1 MTARRTGRSGRW
13 CALGVAALLLA
24 LLAPAAAQAE
34 TGWARAASMNED
46 RKAHT
51 ATVLP
56 DGDLLVTGGQA
67 LADPWPSLR
76 SAERYDPATDRWT
89 TVAPMAHDRLSHTA
103 TLLHDGRVLV
113 VGGLDSDGDALETVE
128 IYDPTADVWTSAAP
142 MAGVRRGH
150 TATLLSNGRVLV
162 AGGSGSSTA
171 ALQTAEIYTPITNTW
186 SSTQPMNGRRRL
198 HAAAT
203 LPEGVS
209 PMGGV
214 MLVAGGYENGFT
226 ATRSVEV
233 YNPTANTWINVQ
245 PMAVARA
252 DFPLLTLPDG
262 QLFAVGGHNDPAS
275 IRATERFMALTGTW
289 TAGPSLLLPRGVNG
303 ATVLTGGD
311 VLATGSHLIT
321 ELLSPGATA
330 WRGAPSLPATSVP
343 MSYEQTLLP
352 DGRVLLSGSCDCT
365 PLANTWIYT
374 PATTA
379 VATPADFGD
388 VYVGRRSA
396 VLWVTVENTGRE
408 PLLTEEASF
417 LAADPAGAFTIVDET
432 CTDGPVWPGNSC
444 AVGVRLTPVGERIH
458 HAHLLLDSNEA
469 TGPIIVSLVGEG
481 VAGPSGPAG
490 RDGADGGDG
499 AAGRDGAA
507 GPSGPAG
514 PGGPAGPSG
523 PAGPAGPAGSA
534 GAPPKVT
541 CTSKLVR
548 VKKGGRR
555 VQQVRTTCKVT
566 LARPAARATGV
577 KVRNRGRTLASGR
590 VAAGRRVVTLRTVAA
605 KAPRGPV
612 TVALG

>member
-1 MTARRTGRSGRW
+1 MTARRTGRGGRW
-13 CALGVAALLLA
+13 CALGLAALLLA
-24 LLAPAAAQAE
+24 LLAPAAAQAAA
-34 TGWARAASMNED
+34 GWARAASMNAD

-56 DGDLLVTGGQA
+56 DGDVLVTGGEA
-67 LADPWPSLR
+67 PGSSASLR
-76 SAERYDPATDRWT
+76 SVERYDQASDRWT
-89 TVAPMAHDRLSHTA
+89 TVAPMADDRRSHTA
-103 TLLHDGRVLV
+103 TLLNDGRVLV
-113 VGGLDSDGDALETVE
+113 VGGLDSNGLALGTGEV
-128 IYDPTADVWTSAAP
+128 YDPAADAWTPVAM
-142 MAGVRRGH
+142 MADDRSGH

-162 AGGSGSSTA
+162 AGGSDASAVG
-171 ALQTAEIYTPITNTW
+171 LQSAEIYTPITNTW

-203 LPEGVS
+203 LPEGIS
-209 PMGGV
+209 PMGGI
-214 MLVAGGYENGFT
+214 MLVAGGYDNGFT

-233 YNPTANTWINVQ
+233 YNPAANTWINVQ

-262 QLFAVGGHNDPAS
+262 RLFAVGGHNDPGS
-275 IRATERFMALTGTW
+275 IRATERFLALTGAW
-289 TAGPSLLLPRGVNG
+289 TAGPSLLFPRGVNG

-311 VLATGSHLIT
+311 VLATGSHLVT

-352 DGRVLLSGSCDCT
+352 DGRVLLTGSCDCA
-365 PLANTWIYT
+365 PLENAWIYT

-379 VATPADFGD
+379 DATPADFGD
-388 VYVGRRSA
+388 VSVGRRSA

-417 LAADPAGAFTIVDET
+417 LGTDPAGAFTIVDET

-458 HAHLLLDSNEA
+458 NAHLLLDSNEA

-514 PGGPAGPSG
+514 PTGPSG
-523 PAGPAGPAGSA
+523 PSGPAGPAGSA
-534 GAPPKVT
+534 GAPPKVS

-548 VKKGGRR
+548 VKKGRR
-555 VQQVRTTCKVT
+555 NVQQVRTTCKVT
-566 LARPAARATGV
+566 LARAAARATGV

-612 TVALG
+612 SVTLG